1 VRDELYQELQRGVIT
16 PHEGEIIL
24 RSMGFPE
31 GRLPAVELSARFYWS
46 EVRRLIDAGVLV
58 DGEALLSRAVHNEY
72 PGNRVFRAAV
82 EALEPATAPPQ
93 PPRAEPDPAA
103 AHAGPAAA
111 HPGPA
116 AAHQRVADPGGPA
129 PHRHTAEPGAGAP
142 RQTDDPGSYP
152 TLVFVCSTHHAS
164 FIEEVRRLDQR
175 AELFFVSQG
184 EGAQVGQIALSLT
197 YELAQ
202 HQIDEVRRRLI
213 AAGAPQDL
221 EILQEVYD
229 HRPYL
234 LEELRVNGPDQQPY
248 DLAGVPSITPV
259 RDIAAAVLAHY
270 QGRMGRR
277 PRTVVDHQQ
286 PDGSFHRLD
295 PAQSLHAAGVQ
306 DGDTLNVYPEATAG
320 HAELRMQA
328 IIRVREEM
336 HRYADRHEGF
346 EIVDTDD
353 PEFPTD
359 YEIRF
364 HTKGLRLP
372 EHASPDAFPRP
383 ERQDRHNVWIWLGP
397 DFPLVAPTVVWLS
410 PVFHPNIKGPDP
422 AYPDAEGAVC
432 LGVLADSYKPT
443 LDFGQL
449 CQLLVDMAGY
459 RNYEIKDPFNPYA
472 AAWTL
477 TQEGRVMI
485 EDIGGKPPV
494 ADPPPDE
501 GALRVSALRIRPTGR
516 IADGT

>member
-1 VRDELYQELQRGVIT
+1 MREELYQELQRGRIN

-24 RSMGFPE
+24 RSIGFPE
-31 GRLPAVELSARFYWS
+31 GHLPNVELSARYYWT
-46 EVRRLIDAGVLV
+46 EIRRLIEAGVMV
-58 DGEALLSRAVHNEY
+58 DGEALLARAVHTEY
-72 PGNRVFRAAV
+72 PGNPVFLAAV
-82 EALEPATAPPQ
+82 EALEPVTAPPQ
-93 PPRAEPDPAA
+93 PSRAEQPTAA
-103 AHAGPAAA
+103 APTQGPAAQA
-111 HPGPA
+111 QPQA
-116 AAHQRVADPGGPA
+116 A
-129 PHRHTAEPGAGAP
+129 ES
-142 RQTDDPGSYP
+142 GSYP
-152 TLVFVCSTHHAS
+152 TLVFVCSTHHAA
-164 FIEEVRRLDQR
+164 FIEEVRRLDPR

-197 YELAQ
+197 YELSQ
-202 HQIDEVRRRLI
+202 LQLDEVRRRLV
-213 AAGAPQDL
+213 AAGAQPDL
-221 EILQEVYD
+221 EVLQEVYD

-234 LEELRVNGPDQQPY
+234 LEELRVHGPDQQPY

-270 QGRMGRR
+270 EGRMGRR

-286 PDGSFHRLD
+286 PDGTFHRLD
-295 PAQSLHAAGVQ
+295 PAQSLHAAGVR
-306 DGDTLNVYPEATAG
+306 DGDTLSVYPEATAG

-328 IIRVREEM
+328 ILRVREDM
-336 HRYADRHEGF
+336 HRYAHSHEDF
-346 EIVDTDD
+346 EIVDMDD

-364 HTKGLRLP
+364 TATGLRLP

-383 ERQDRHNVWIWLGP
+383 ERQNRHNVLIWLGEH
-397 DFPLVAPTVVWLS
+397 FPLTAPKVAWLS

-432 LGVLADSYKPT
+432 LGVLAESYRPT

-459 RNYEIKDPFNPYA
+459 RTYEIRDPFNPIA
-472 AAWTL
+472 AAWAL
-477 TQEGRVMI
+477 TEEGRAMI

-494 ADPPPDE
+494 DDPPAPRD
-501 GALRVSALRIRPTGR
+501 ALRVSALRITPTDGA
-516 IADGT
+516 ADGT